1 MSTVP
6 ANLVAGADDINRR
19 MDALGLDF
27 HMYRGA
33 GGHWCLSHAGRIAL
47 FLGTDETQA
56 ARDCRM
62 FLCGLT
68 HAARARY
75 YHPND
80 VHEMQ
85 SRLEELAGLPA
96 EVQIDLPGWILR

>member
-19 MDALGLDF
+19 MDGLGLDF

-33 GGHWCLSHAGRIAL
+33 GGYWCLSHAGMLAL
-47 FLGTDETQA
+47 FLGMDETQA

-68 HAARARY
+68 HAARHGQRR
-75 YHPND
+75 PND
-80 VHEMQ
+80 VHTML

-96 EVQIDLPGWILR
+96 EKQIDLPGWILR